1 MSVTPSP
8 IGGFAAQFFD
18 NNGVILSGGKIYT
31 YAAGTTTPQTSY
43 TSASGTTP
51 HANPII
57 LDSAGRVPG
66 GEIWL
71 TDGLVYKFVIETAAS
86 ILIGTYDNITGVNS
100 NFVNYTVQEEV
111 ITATAG
117 QTVFNLATIN
127 YTPGTNS
134 LTVYIDGVNQYVG
147 DSYIET
153 DSDTVTFTS
162 GVHVGGEVK
171 FTTAVQTT
179 TGAVDASIVSYTVPA
194 SGAVAQTVQTK
205 LDQFIAAEDFGVVA
219 DGVTDNTA
227 AITNLNAYLA
237 AQTPSILMMPDG
249 VILTN
254 TALTLTKGI
263 HVLSG
268 GHCEIQATGTNRA
281 LTIDG
286 TDPVALTATSD
297 MLKGAYSMNI
307 TGASNLS
314 VGDILRIYSG
324 TSVNSTLPANRIW
337 LYKQWFK
344 VKAIAG
350 TLVTFQE
357 ECQQD
362 FLLSEDILIAK
373 INAVGIVV
381 ENVNACVF
389 DGNETS
395 DYQFSVNAAYQLT
408 FKNCRFL
415 NSTGFIVGSDSVS
428 LEQCRFSGYG
438 GITTARGTG
447 RVTFRDCSYY
457 RRSII
462 DPSSPNSTFIE
473 ETPDKVVFEN
483 CDFYGA
489 PLRVISSSDASPP
502 KKVVYQ
508 NCRIRTPNI
517 GLIIRGNYNAY
528 DTSVDVINCYFDCP
542 GGVSFAGVKTI
553 IDISFCDGVKIVGCS
568 FKNGAVDAYV
578 AAASSIGAFDG
589 VIYDNLNGSTLG
601 LHSSIPYGVRNFG
614 KSSVQLEAGQITFP
628 AMQNP
633 STDPNTL
640 DDYEEGTFSPTLAT
654 DGTDFGT
661 VSYRNERAGSYV
673 KIGRMVY
680 FQIRMET
687 GPVTV
692 GGATGNVVIGGLPF
706 AAQPVNGI
714 TGARRG
720 YSAFAIADV
729 AGWTISPL
737 SAGIRDNESIVRLF
751 TRATIGAADTALAI
765 ADIGNSTNVNNIT
778 IAGCYMTAS

>member
-1 MSVTPSP
+1 MAALSIQVPYPVFYDRDGQPLDNGNIYIGVANLDPVTNPLQVYYDDALTITASQPLVTSGGYVYRNGTPTQLYVDATDFSITVNDSKNLFVYSFPEGTGISP
-8 IGGFAAQFFD
+8 DSSAITY
-18 NNGVILSGGKIYT
+18 NNG
-31 YAAGTTTPQTSY
+31 A
-43 TSASGTTP
+43 
-51 HANPII
+51 
-57 LDSAGRVPG
+57 
-66 GEIWL
+66 
-71 TDGLVYKFVIETAAS
+71 
-86 ILIGTYDNITGVNS
+86 
-100 NFVNYTVQEEV
+100 
-111 ITATAG
+111 
-117 QTVFNLATIN
+117 
-127 YTPGTNS
+127 
-134 LTVYIDGVNQYVG
+134 
-147 DSYIET
+147 
-153 DSDTVTFTS
+153 
-162 GVHVGGEVK
+162 
-171 FTTAVQTT
+171 
-179 TGAVDASIVSYTVPA
+179 TGAVDR
-194 SGAVAQTVQTK
+194 TVQSK
-205 LDQFIAAEDFGVVA
+205 LSDILSAEDFGVVA
-219 DGVTDNTA
+219 DGVTDNTT
-227 AITNLNAYLA
+227 AITNINAYLLA
-237 AQTPSILMMPDG
+237 NEPAILILPDG
-249 VILTN
+249 VVLTSV
-254 TALTLTKGI
+254 ALTLTKGI
-263 HVLSG
+263 HVLSS
-268 GHCEIQATGTNRA
+268 GHCEIQATGTDRA

-286 TDPVALTATSD
+286 TDPVALTATSN

-307 TGASNLS
+307 TGAANLS

-324 TSVNSTLPANRIW
+324 TSINSTLPNNRIF
-337 LYKQWFK
+337 LYKQWFR
-344 VKAIAG
+344 IRSISG

-362 FLLSEDILIAK
+362 FLLVEDILIAK

-381 ENVNACVF
+381 ENVNACLF

-395 DYQFSVNAAYQLT
+395 DYQFGIDAAYQLT
-408 FKNCRFL
+408 LKNCRFL

-447 RVTFRDCSYY
+447 RVTYRDCSYY

-462 DPSSPNSTFIE
+462 DPQQNSTFIE

-489 PLRVISSSDASPP
+489 PLRVTSSSDLSPP

-517 GLIIRGNYNAY
+517 GLIIRGNFNEF

-568 FKNGAVDAYV
+568 FKNGAVDAFV
-578 AAASSIGAFDG
+578 AAASAIGAFDG

-614 KSSVQLEAGQITFP
+614 KSSVQLEAGQIAFP
-628 AMQNP
+628 ATQNP
-633 STDPNTL
+633 STNPNTL
-640 DDYEEGTFSPTLAT
+640 DDYEEGTFSPTLTT

-661 VSYRNERAGSYV
+661 VAYRNERAGSYV

-692 GGATGNVVIGGLPF
+692 GGATGNVAIGGLPF

-729 AGWTISPL
+729 AGWTLSPL

-751 TRATIGAADTALAI
+751 TRATLGAADTALAI
-765 ADIGNSTNVNNIT
+765 ANVGSSGNANNIT
-778 IAGCYMTAS
+778 ISGCYMTAS

>member
-1 MSVTPSP
+1 
-8 IGGFAAQFFD
+8 
-18 NNGVILSGGKIYT
+18 
-31 YAAGTTTPQTSY
+31 
-43 TSASGTTP
+43 
-51 HANPII
+51 
-57 LDSAGRVPG
+57 
-66 GEIWL
+66 
-71 TDGLVYKFVIETAAS
+71 
-86 ILIGTYDNITGVNS
+86 
-100 NFVNYTVQEEV
+100 
-111 ITATAG
+111 
-117 QTVFNLATIN
+117 
-127 YTPGTNS
+127 
-134 LTVYIDGVNQYVG
+134 
-147 DSYIET
+147 
-153 DSDTVTFTS
+153 
-162 GVHVGGEVK
+162 
-171 FTTAVQTT
+171 
-179 TGAVDASIVSYTVPA
+179 
-194 SGAVAQTVQTK
+194 
-205 LDQFIAAEDFGVVA
+205 
-219 DGVTDNTA
+219 
-227 AITNLNAYLA
+227 
-237 AQTPSILMMPDG
+237 
-249 VILTN
+249 
-254 TALTLTKGI
+254 
-263 HVLSG
+263 
-268 GHCEIQATGTNRA
+268 
-281 LTIDG
+281 
-286 TDPVALTATSD
+286 
-297 MLKGAYSMNI
+297 
-307 TGASNLS
+307 
-314 VGDILRIYSG
+314 
-324 TSVNSTLPANRIW
+324 
-337 LYKQWFK
+337 
-344 VKAIAG
+344 
-350 TLVTFQE
+350 
-357 ECQQD
+357 
-362 FLLSEDILIAK
+362 
-373 INAVGIVV
+373 
-381 ENVNACVF
+381 
-389 DGNETS
+389 
-395 DYQFSVNAAYQLT
+395 
-408 FKNCRFL
+408 
-415 NSTGFIVGSDSVS
+415 VS